1 MDDDRIRKLTEDV
14 FRKLRAPARPD
25 ELEHRVA
32 ALESAVQ
39 DLRQDSAPLRG
50 RHAAAQHS
58 QVSGQILTMLGSAC
72 DDGCVLE
79 PGKPCTGSGR
89 CKTFGH

>member
-1 MDDDRIRKLTEDV
+1 VDDDRIRKLTEDV
-14 FRKLRAPARPD
+14 LRKLRAPAQPD
-25 ELEHRVA
+25 ELEHRLA
-32 ALESAVQ
+32 NLENAVHELQ
-39 DLRQDSAPLRG
+39 KGSAPPPTTR
-50 RHAAAQHS
+50 AAAHHS
-58 QVSGQILTMLGSAC
+58 SVSSQLLTIVGTSC